1 MDNVFIGSGLSLPG
15 LVLAPISLKVELTGR
30 KTRPSVMPEAPSQAS
45 IPALAQAG
53 MGAERNLFRLPIRSH
68 DHPPPVTLLEV
79 LEGESRGLNAPQ
91 PAADECGKEGAVTQP
106 LKSLTCGRV
115 DRSLGLVLGQP
126 VAGAAT
132 PLASLMP
139 EVRAGSSAPLS
150 AASVASLRT
159 AERRWLMLAGEKPP
173 RAARPRKAGLG
184 PYSNQAGPDRHA
196 KLGA

>member
-1 MDNVFIGSGLSLPG
+1 
-15 LVLAPISLKVELTGR
+15 
-30 KTRPSVMPEAPSQAS
+30 MPEAPSQAS

-132 PLASLMP
+132 LLPDAPRVLDAGGKGRVERSVVGRLSRELANGGEALVDVGRG
-139 EVRAGSSAPLS
+139 EAPS
-150 AASVASLRT
+150 RGPAA
-159 AERRWLMLAGEKPP
+159 
-173 RAARPRKAGLG
+173 
-184 PYSNQAGPDRHA
+184 
-196 KLGA
+196 